1 MLKVEVTHLK
11 APWPA
16 GATVG
21 AVVLLAVAILPAWAV
36 GKCIA
41 LPADDERE
49 PVAVWEPP
57 VMAEP
62 ELVVNPASAAQ
73 QLTERADRIAE
84 LGQQLQDAQQAL
96 GTARAEIQSLGAQ
109 LVEAQAETERL
120 RGALSTAEASTSRTE
135 ADLLDVIE
143 QRDAALADAKALREA
158 VPATV
163 GTITGDG
170 AGEALPPVEEAKAA
184 PAKASKKGGAA

>member
-1 MLKVEVTHLK
+1 MIKVEVTHLK

-57 VMAEP
+57 VLAEP

-73 QLTERADRIAE
+73 QLTEKAARVAE
-84 LGQQLQDAQQAL
+84 LGQLLQDAEQAL
-96 GTARAEIQSLGAQ
+96 GTARAEIASLM
-109 LVEAQAETERL
+109 AE
-120 RGALSTAEASTSRTE
+120 
-135 ADLLDVIE
+135 
-143 QRDAALADAKALREA
+143 RDAALAERDAALAELQALREA

>member
-1 MLKVEVTHLK
+1 MIKVEVTHLK

-57 VMAEP
+57 VLAEP

-73 QLTERADRIAE
+73 QLTEKAARVAE
-84 LGQQLQDAQQAL
+84 LGQLLQDAEQAL
-96 GTARAEIQSLGAQ
+96 GTARAEIASLM
-109 LVEAQAETERL
+109 AE
-120 RGALSTAEASTSRTE
+120 
-135 ADLLDVIE
+135 
-143 QRDAALADAKALREA
+143 RDAALAELQALREA

>member
-1 MLKVEVTHLK
+1 MIKVEVSHLK

-21 AVVLLAVAILPAWAV
+21 SVVLLTAAILPAWAA
-36 GKCIA
+36 GKCA
-41 LPADDERE
+41 VLPADDERE

-57 VMAEP
+57 VLTEP

-73 QLTERADRIAE
+73 QLTEHADRIAE

-109 LVEAQAETERL
+109 LVEANTIVEQARSFC
-120 RGALSTAEASTSRTE
+120 AAAEDGQAVAVRE
-135 ADLLDVIE
+135 
-143 QRDAALADAKALREA
+143 RDAALAELQALREA
-158 VPATV
+158 APATV
-163 GTITGDG
+163 GAITGDG
-170 AGEALPPVEEAKAA
+170 AGDALQPVEEVKAT
-184 PAKASKKGGAA
+184 PAKAKKGAA